1 MRNMKSAIGA
11 FILGLAVMAPCP
23 IAQAQVPSNH
33 LGGYDPYQ
41 NAYLPGNQAQYMNVN
56 AWDFPGCFPP
66 GSTVTVTIAT
76 PAVVSV
82 PNTCIAGQ
90 EVFFNTTGA
99 LPTGLTAGTT
109 YYVIAA
115 GLTAGTFEVSTSAG
129 GSAVNT
135 SGTQSGQ
142 QTANS
147 GFSNGTTAYVAA
159 ITTTPLP
166 PNTVVPIHC
175 SLTWQTSNTSGT
187 IKLGLATNNA
197 TSSAI
202 VTSTMH
208 YGSGGATLADLYTLI
223 GSSGSFATPTDISAA
238 TTATT
243 ANTSYRA
250 DIDILLTS
258 TTLPTTVSIN
268 ALSSSAS
275 YTIYL
280 MPGSRCI
287 AGI

>member
-1 MRNMKSAIGA
+1 MKSVIGVLI
-11 FILGLAVMAPCP
+11 FGLATMAIAP
-23 IAQAQVPSNH
+23 IAQAQVPGGR
-33 LGGYDPYQ
+33 LGGYDAQQ
-41 NAYLPGNQAQYMNVN
+41 NLYLPGTTAEFMNVN
-56 AWDFPGCFPP
+56 AWSFPGCFAP
-66 GSTVTVTIAT
+66 GSTVTLTLASPGIVN
-76 PAVVSV
+76 V

-109 YYVIAA
+109 YYVIAT
-115 GLTAGTFEVSTSAG
+115 GLTAGVFEVSTSAG
-129 GSAVNT
+129 GSASNFT
-135 SGTQSGQ
+135 GTQSGI
-142 QTANS
+142 QTASS
-147 GFSNGTTAYVAA
+147 GFSNGTTSYVAA
-159 ITTTPLP
+159 ITTAPLP
-166 PNTVVPIHC
+166 PYTTVPVHC

-187 IKLGLATNNA
+187 IKIGLNTSNA

-208 YGSGGATLADLYTLI
+208 YGSGGATLADVYTLI
-223 GSSGSFATPTDISAA
+223 GAGSSFATPTDITAA

-250 DIDILLTS
+250 DVDFLVTS

-287 AGI
+287 AGY

>member
-1 MRNMKSAIGA
+1 
-11 FILGLAVMAPCP
+11 
-23 IAQAQVPSNH
+23 
-33 LGGYDPYQ
+33 
-41 NAYLPGNQAQYMNVN
+41 
-56 AWDFPGCFPP
+56 
-66 GSTVTVTIAT
+66 
-76 PAVVSV
+76 VSV

-90 EVFFNTTGA
+90 QVFFNTTGA

-109 YYVIAA
+109 YYVIAT
-115 GLTAGTFEVSTSAG
+115 GLTAGAFEVSTSAG
-129 GSAVNT
+129 GSASNFT
-135 SGTQSGQ
+135 GTQSGI
-142 QTANS
+142 QTASSNYA
-147 GFSNGTTAYVAA
+147 NGTTAYTAA
-159 ITTTPLP
+159 ITTAPLP
-166 PNTVVPIHC
+166 PNTSVPIHC
-175 SLTWQTSNTSGT
+175 SLIWQTSNTSGT

-197 TSSAI
+197 TSSA
-202 VTSTMH
+202 VVMSTMH
-208 YGSGGATLADLYTLI
+208 YGSGGATLADLYTLV
-223 GSSGSFATPTDISAA
+223 GAGTGFATPTDISAA

-250 DIDILLTS
+250 DVDILVTS